1 MQNSFYFVFCIIVGT
16 NETCPITIA
25 ESYPLSIAKLDPYD
39 AIKVHKSRVVL
50 NASNQGIYIDRNSGI
65 ILRDLFK
72 MLKRGQLDIKK
83 VPDVTFIKEEGID
96 AEGLTKEFFTL
107 VMDALTVVLEVI

>member
-1 MQNSFYFVFCIIVGT
+1 
-16 NETCPITIA
+16 
-25 ESYPLSIAKLDPYD
+25 
-39 AIKVHKSRVVL
+39 
-50 NASNQGIYIDRNSGI
+50 
-65 ILRDLFK
+65 

-83 VPDVTFIKEEGID
+83 VPDVTFTKEEGID

>member
-1 MQNSFYFVFCIIVGT
+1 M
-16 NETCPITIA
+16 
-25 ESYPLSIAKLDPYD
+25 
-39 AIKVHKSRVVL
+39 VL